1 MLLSVTSKNF
11 HNPIFKSKV
20 IYEDSNIPLT
30 SSKKVEDKKRNY
42 TPLAITAVG
51 LCAFC
56 CVLIHNR
63 KTSSKS
69 KAKNVIE
76 GTSTAMTEA
85 DKAFLK
91 NISKSLNV
99 LGINAKIED
108 LKSIVA
114 PNEFKT
120 LIKKFKPEHFK
131 LGMQVSETKAQN
143 VSLEEFYKNVING
156 DFRVSLHTHSNFSD
170 GKATVEEF
178 LESARK
184 YADKVAKLNKNDGL
198 PPFTIA
204 LTDHD
209 CVSGCQ
215 EIIKIIAK
223 NPEKYKNL
231 KFVSGCEFSVKNGNV
246 HHDITGL
253 ALNPF
258 DKNLVKELDDLAYNR
273 AKTVRKFLE
282 EQPEFN
288 GKKITYEDLA
298 KFEKEYYESKN
309 KLGKRCIENISG
321 IVAVRHAVK
330 FYYEMTNQKLNKNIM
345 NQLGDKD
352 ILPIEK
358 VISAIKNN
366 GGYASLTHP
375 TKSFWRYVGDEY
387 LTKLKNIGVTGIEV
401 NHQYTPSK
409 ISELG
414 KINRTENADALFEDI
429 TKKYKNFAESNG
441 LFLSGGT
448 DSHEKQ
454 VFSREPKIT
463 NAVLDKIYN

>member
-1 MLLSVTSKNF
+1 MRIQNISLYNTNFTQNQNPKSVENKKQGYSNYALGALGVCAIGF
-11 HNPIFKSKV
+11 GAV
-20 IYEDSNIPLT
+20 ILYN
-30 SSKKVEDKKRNY
+30 K
-42 TPLAITAVG
+42 
-51 LCAFC
+51 
-56 CVLIHNR
+56 
-63 KTSSKS
+63 KTSTIQNITEKTIS
-69 KAKNVIE
+69 KA
-76 GTSTAMTEA
+76 
-85 DKAFLK
+85 DLDFLN
-91 NISKSLNV
+91 NIRKSLKKC
-99 LGINAKIED
+99 GIDAKIED
-108 LKSIVA
+108 LKSIVT
-114 PNEFKT
+114 PDEFKI
-120 LIKKFKPEHFK
+120 LIKKFKPEHFRV
-131 LGMQVSETKAQN
+131 GMQISEAKAQN

-178 LESARK
+178 LESAKK
-184 YADKVAKLNKNDGL
+184 YADKVAKLNKNDEL

-209 CVSGCQ
+209 EVKGCQ

-309 KLGKRCIENISG
+309 KPGKRCIENGSG
-321 IVAVRHAVK
+321 IVAVRHAIK
-330 FYYEMTNQKLNKNIM
+330 FYYKMIGQDVNHDIM
-345 NQLGDKD
+345 NRLGDKD
-352 ILPIEK
+352 ILPIK
-358 VISAIKNN
+358 TVLNAIKNN
-366 GGYASLTHP
+366 GGEASLTHP
-375 TKSFWRYVGDEY
+375 TKSFWRYIGDDF
-387 LTKLKNIGVTGIEV
+387 LLNLKNIGVGGIEV

-409 ISELG
+409 ITKLG
-414 KINRTENADALFEDI
+414 KQNNNINNADNLFEEI
-429 TKKYKNFAESNG
+429 TVQYKEFAERNG
-441 LFLSGGT
+441 MFLSGGT
-448 DSHEKQ
+448 DSHQKQ
-454 VFSREPKIT
+454 IFSREPKIT
-463 NAVLDKIYN
+463 SEILEKIYN

>member
-1 MLLSVTSKNF
+1 MRIQNISLYNTNFTQNQNPKSVENKKQGYSNYALGALGVCAIGFGAVMLYNK
-11 HNPIFKSKV
+11 
-20 IYEDSNIPLT
+20 
-30 SSKKVEDKKRNY
+30 
-42 TPLAITAVG
+42 
-51 LCAFC
+51 
-56 CVLIHNR
+56 
-63 KTSSKS
+63 KTSTIQNITEKTIS
-69 KAKNVIE
+69 KA
-76 GTSTAMTEA
+76 
-85 DKAFLK
+85 DLDFLN
-91 NISKSLNV
+91 NIRKSLKKC
-99 LGINAKIED
+99 GIDAKIED
-108 LKSIVA
+108 LKSIVT
-114 PNEFKT
+114 PDEFKI
-120 LIKKFKPEHFK
+120 LIKKFKPEHFRV
-131 LGMQVSETKAQN
+131 GMQISEAKAQN

-184 YADKVAKLNKNDGL
+184 YADKVAKLNKNDEL

-209 CVSGCQ
+209 EVKGCQ

-273 AKTVRKFLE
+273 AKTIRKFLE

-309 KLGKRCIENISG
+309 KPGKRCIENGSG
-321 IVAVRHAVK
+321 IVAVRHAIK
-330 FYYEMTNQKLNKNIM
+330 FYYKMIGQDVNHDIM
-345 NQLGDKD
+345 NRLGDKD
-352 ILPIEK
+352 ILPIK
-358 VISAIKNN
+358 TVLNAIKNN
-366 GGYASLTHP
+366 GGEASLTHP
-375 TKSFWRYVGDEY
+375 TKSFWRYIGDDF
-387 LTKLKNIGVTGIEV
+387 LLNLKNIGVGGIEV

-409 ISELG
+409 ITKLG
-414 KINRTENADALFEDI
+414 KQNNNTNNADNLFEEI
-429 TKKYKNFAESNG
+429 TVQYKEFAERNG
-441 LFLSGGT
+441 MFLSGGT
-448 DSHEKQ
+448 DSHQKQ
-454 VFSREPKIT
+454 IFSREPKIT
-463 NAVLDKIYN
+463 SEILEKIYN